1 MRVAELKD
9 VTLPRALPGRLSLA
23 PWMEEVGVVVLATL
37 LGLAVRLAYVL
48 PAGFPL
54 NDGGLF
60 YVMARDIQEARFLL
74 PATTSYNGLGI
85 PFTYPPLAFY
95 VAAALDYAG
104 PWSLL
109 DVVRFLPLVT
119 NVLAIPLFYL
129 LARAMLPNRY
139 MAMASV
145 VVFALL
151 PRSFL
156 WQIGGGGLT
165 RSLGFLFAVLAL
177 WRGYLL
183 FKEGRG
189 PLLAVTVPAALTV
202 LTHPE
207 MGWLVA
213 FSFLLFLAAYG
224 RSRLGL
230 TNALATAVA
239 VALLSAPWWGTVLL
253 RHGPEPLF
261 SASQTGKSEWLSLG
275 WTNLVY
281 PYISEEPFFPLLA
294 LLGYGGALIAVARGY
309 LLLPVWFL
317 LILYIDPRVAFTNA
331 MLPLAMLAGMASV
344 TLFEMGVREGRPLAL
359 PVTLVRLAQR
369 LPGGMAVLSRP
380 WPYVGLALVLI
391 YGTYSALHA
400 RLSDAS
406 PLASLPAEARQAMAW
421 IAEATPQDA
430 RFLVV
435 HGRFDPWTDYF
446 SEWFPALTGRASVAT
461 VQGYEWLGKRR
472 YDSQI
477 AVFWGV
483 QGCADDDADCL
494 ERWNSLYDLS
504 LTHVYLPYDRGP
516 DCCYNLRY
524 SLRRDSRYRVVYDGA
539 GGTVFAR
546 VASAAPP
553 AAGAS
558 G

>member
-1 MRVAELKD
+1 M
-9 VTLPRALPGRLSLA
+9 G
-23 PWMEEVGVVVLATL
+23 EVGVVVLATL
-37 LGLAVRLAYVL
+37 LGLAVRLYYLL

-85 PFTYPPLAFY
+85 PFAYPPLALY

-109 DVVRFLPLVT
+109 DIVRFLPLVA

-129 LARAMLPNRY
+129 LARAMLPHRY
-139 MAMASV
+139 MAMAGV

-165 RSLGFLFAVLAL
+165 RSLGFLFAVVAL

-189 PLLAVTVPAALTV
+189 PLWGVIAPATLAVLS
-202 LTHPE
+202 HPE

-213 FSFLLFLAAYG
+213 FSSLLFWAAYG
-224 RSRLGL
+224 RGWRGL
-230 TNALATAVA
+230 TNALATAGA

-253 RHGPEPLF
+253 RHGPGPLF

-294 LLGYGGALIAVARGY
+294 LLGYGGILIAVARGY
-309 LLLPVWFL
+309 FLLPAWFL

-331 MLPLAMLAGMASV
+331 MMPLAMLAGMAIV
-344 TLFEMGVREGRPLAL
+344 TLLEMAMREGRPLSL
-359 PVTLVRLAQR
+359 PATLVRLAR
-369 LPGGMAVLSRP
+369 RVPGGMAFLVRP

-406 PLASLPAEARQAMAW
+406 PLASLPAEARRAMAW

-446 SEWFPALTGRASVAT
+446 SEWFPALTGRASVVT

-472 YDSQI
+472 YDYQI
-477 AVFWGV
+477 ALFWEV
-483 QGCADDDADCL
+483 QSCASEDADCL
-494 ERWNSLYDLS
+494 EQWGSLYGLS
-504 LTHVYLPYDRGP
+504 FTHLYLPYYEKGGE
-516 DCCYNLRY
+516 CCYSLRY
-524 SLRRDSRYRVVYDGA
+524 SLQRDSRYRVIYDGV

-546 VASAAPP
+546 VTGAATHM
-553 AAGAS
+553 GS
-558 G
+558 TGG